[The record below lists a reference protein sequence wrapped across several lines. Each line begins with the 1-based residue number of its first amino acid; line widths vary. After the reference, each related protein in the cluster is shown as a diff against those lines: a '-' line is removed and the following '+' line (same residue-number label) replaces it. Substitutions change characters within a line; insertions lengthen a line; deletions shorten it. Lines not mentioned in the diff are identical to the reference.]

1 MLTKCKKRKIIV
13 FMIIILMVF
22 ITLFDRNMIPANAAK
37 RTKNS
42 VELQIGKKKVTKKTY
57 QMKQDEKKKLK
68 VTASKKVVS
77 VKYRS
82 SKKSVATVSKKG
94 EIYAKKA
101 GTTKITVAVT
111 TKQSRKS
118 VWMKIKVVSPKK
130 NKKPVTTKNPNP
142 VSTAPLKTE
151 PPMTPIIT
159 EPPIIEPIITPVV
172 TIAPTTES
180 TITPII
186 TEAPTTEPTIIPMI
200 TEAPITEP
208 TIIPVITELP
218 TTEPM
223 ITPMVTVEPTITP
236 IVTIIPTVSPTLAPS
251 GKEKILIAYFTR
263 SGNTEKIADMIQNK
277 TGGTKFKIETVKTYP
292 EDYSGVLAEASKE
305 KEENARPE
313 LKTKV
318 DNMENYDIIF
328 VGYPIWHGD
337 TPMAIKTFLE
347 SYDFTGK
354 KLIPF
359 CTSGSSSPQTS
370 FNSVKESASGAEV
383 LEGFW
388 TRGSNVSNARNGVN
402 QWIDRLEIMDGNK
415 MEETNES
422 KINITIGDTVFTATL
437 ADNSSANALKEML
450 LQEPLIIDMHDYG
463 NMEKVGP
470 IGTSLPT
477 NDEHITTG
485 PGDIILYQG
494 NSMVIYYDTNTWNF
508 TCLGKIDN
516 VTQAE
521 LLEAMGSGDVTATVT
536 IVN

>member
-1 MLTKCKKRKIIV
+1 MLTKCKKRKMAVFVIIA
-13 FMIIILMVF
+13 MMVF
-22 ITLFDRNMIPANAAK
+22 TTLFDRNVISANVAK

-57 QMKQDEKKKLK
+57 QMKQGEKKKLK
-68 VTASKKVVS
+68 ATTPKKVIS
-77 VKYRS
+77 IQYRS
-82 SKKSVATVSKKG
+82 SKKSIATISKKG

-101 GTTKITVAVT
+101 GTTKITVVVT

-118 VWMKIKVVSPKK
+118 VWMKVKVVSPKK
-130 NKKPVTTKNPNP
+130 NKKPVTTKSPNP

-151 PPMTPIIT
+151 PPT
-159 EPPIIEPIITPVV
+159 IE
-172 TIAPTTES
+172 A

-186 TEAPTTEPTIIPMI
+186 TESPTMTPMVTETPTTEPTI
-200 TEAPITEP
+200 T
-208 TIIPVITELP
+208 P
-218 TTEPM
+218 TT
-223 ITPMVTVEPTITP
+223 EPTITP
-236 IVTIIPTVSPTLAPS
+236 IVTIIPTISPIPTPS
-251 GKEKILIAYFTR
+251 GKEKILITYFTR

-277 TGGTKFKIETVKTYP
+277 TGGTKFKIETVKIYP

-337 TPMAIKTFLE
+337 TPMAIRTFLE

-388 TRGSNVSNARNGVN
+388 TRGSNVSNAQNDVN
-402 QWIDRLEIMDGNK
+402 QWIDKLGITVGNK
-415 MEETNES
+415 EVEVGNR
-422 KINITIGDTVFTATL
+422 INITIGDTVFTATL

-450 LQEPLIIDMHDYG
+450 LQGPLTINMHDYG

-470 IGTSLPT
+470 IGTSILT
-477 NDEHITTG
+477 NDERITTG

-508 TCLGKIDN
+508 TRLGKIDN

-521 LLEAMGSGDVTATVT
+521 LLEAMGSVDVTVTVAL
-536 IVN
+536 VQ